1 MNRDFAKCYLL
12 ALVGLL
18 VLDGIWLGCVAWPFY
33 RSQIGFLLSESPNWA
48 AAGVFYL
55 LFTVGLVV
63 FVVSPSLRGGSVSL
77 AVLRGG
83 FFGLVCY
90 ATYDL
95 TNLATVKGWPLL
107 VTVVDLVW
115 GTVLTATTTLFSLW
129 LGRKW
134 V

>member
-1 MNRDFAKCYLL
+1 MAGLRGLAVLSVADRLL
-12 ALVGLL
+12 AQRESE
-18 VLDGIWLGCVAWPFY
+18 LG
-33 RSQIGFLLSESPNWA
+33 S
-48 AAGVFYL
+48 
-55 LFTVGLVV
+55 
-63 FVVSPSLRGGSVSL
+63 GGSVSL

-83 FFGLVCY
+83 FFGLLCY

-95 TNLATVKGWPLL
+95 TTLATVKGWPLL

-115 GTVLTATTTLFSLW
+115 GTVLTAAITLFSVW

>member
-1 MNRDFAKCYLL
+1 MNRGFAKCYLL

-18 VLDGIWLGCVAWPFY
+18 ALDGIWLGCVGWPFY

-55 LFTVGLVV
+55 LFTAGLVV
-63 FVVSPSLRGGSVSL
+63 FVISPSLRGGSVSL

-83 FFGLVCY
+83 FFGLLCY

-115 GTVLTATTTLFSLW
+115 GTVLTAAITLFSVW